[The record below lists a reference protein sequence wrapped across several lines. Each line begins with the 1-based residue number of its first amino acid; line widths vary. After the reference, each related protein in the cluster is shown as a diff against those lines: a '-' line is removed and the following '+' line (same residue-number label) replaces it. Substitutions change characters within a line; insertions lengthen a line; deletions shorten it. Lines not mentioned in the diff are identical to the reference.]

1 MGLYSSVNRE
11 ITMKRAILCLASLL
25 LLEAL
30 AAGAGKALSKDEVI
44 QLLTTGA
51 EARVITLVRQ
61 YGIDFGVDEAA
72 EREVRAAGGGD
83 KLIAALREEAAKEAK
98 KHLALGDTFL
108 QASDLDGAAAQ
119 YGQALRFDS
128 KNAGAHLGMGKVHEQ
143 RGDTAAALAEY
154 QEAITAKP
162 DSGAAY
168 NAMGKLWEEKGER
181 QKALAAYRSGL
192 EAEPENAELKANY
205 IRAAAK
211 PAPPA
216 PAKPAPPAVVAQ
228 APAKEEVTAEPA
240 LQAGSTKANPK
251 DGLTYVWIPP
261 GTFQMGC
268 SPGDSECESDEKPAH
283 TVTIT
288 KGFWMGQTEVTQG
301 AYQQVMH
308 ANPSHFHGEQLPVE
322 DVSSDDANA
331 YCRAVG
337 MRLPTEAEWE
347 YAARAGSTASRYG
360 DTKEPN
366 AWKLYD
372 MLGKV
377 SEWTND
383 RYDKNYYSQS
393 PSQDPPGPS
402 SGGQR
407 AIRGGYGRVSS
418 RVRLHFGNRGTRYL
432 GFRCAGE

>member
-1 MGLYSSVNRE
+1 
-11 ITMKRAILCLASLL
+11 MKRAILCLASLL

-61 YGIDFGVDEAA
+61 YGIDFGVDDAV

-108 QASDLDGAAAQ
+108 QAGDLDGAAAQ
-119 YGQALRFDS
+119 YGQALHFDS
-128 KNAGAHLGMGKVHEQ
+128 KNAGAHIGMGKVHEQ

-154 QEAITAKP
+154 QEAIRFRP
-162 DSGAAY
+162 DSSAAY
-168 NAMGKLWEEKGER
+168 NALGAFWEKKGE
-181 QKALAAYRSGL
+181 QKKALEAYRSGL

-216 PAKPAPPAVVAQ
+216 VAVQAPP
-228 APAKEEVTAEPA
+228 KEEVTAEPA
-240 LQAGSTKANPK
+240 LQAGSTKVNPK
-251 DGLTYVWIPP
+251 DGLTYVWIPA

-268 SPGDSECESDEKPAH
+268 SPGDGECGSDEKPAH

-288 KGFWMGQTEVTQG
+288 RGFWMGQTEVTQA
-301 AYQQVMH
+301 AYQRVMH

-322 DVSSDDANA
+322 DVSSDEADA

-360 DTKEPN
+360 DTEEPN

-372 MLGKV
+372 MLGQV

-393 PSQDPPGPS
+393 PSQDPRGPS